1 MLESVAGLLRS
12 SDYLVETAKSLADAR
27 SLFANAGFDLVIADW
42 QLAAREHGGNSQNV
56 HGFEAPG
63 LGPRILWMSAAVP
76 DKDAKSL
83 LAEPSAGI
91 LQKPFQATELLA
103 AVDERL
109 LRPVPTLVQN

>member
-1 MLESVAGLLRS
+1 
-12 SDYLVETAKSLADAR
+12 
-27 SLFANAGFDLVIADW
+27 
-42 QLAAREHGGNSQNV
+42 
-56 HGFEAPG
+56 
-63 LGPRILWMSAAVP
+63 MSAAVP